1 MSEQVFEINGKLLLQ
16 SEINEIVSKIID
28 IFQDKKITHAMAYMI
43 LEGVKNQ
50 LQNTIVK
57 KGN

>member
-28 IFQDKKITHAMAYMI
+28 IFQDKKITHAVAYMI
-43 LEGVKNQ
+43 LEEVKNQ
-50 LQNTIVK
+50 LQNTIVMK
-57 KGN
+57 HD